1 MIKNYIFEIIIT
13 FIEYFF
19 LFFFLY
25 EHDLKRPWITII
37 LQSIPVTALI
47 TIVNHFQPLSFSAIW
62 VYIVYTSLIIFFC
75 YRKKILKKVLLAGT
89 YLMIL
94 MVGDILTMAV
104 FYAIT
109 KEVNISE
116 TLIEVTHPYRPLYVV
131 TVKTVVACIMI
142 LVKKIL
148 DKNPLFHK
156 KVFALSIGII
166 SILLGYTTTN
176 FTKIHSLLGWTIYA
190 IVVGMFALLLFS
202 VHKWQQVEN
211 EKQLLLLKQASYTEF
226 YDELKKQEDAKR
238 RFVHDIQY
246 HCITLH
252 QMLKKKEYE
261 KGQEYL
267 EKMLSLTT
275 NTGIVRFTGNS
286 NLDFMLNYKKAAAET
301 KGIAFIVD
309 ADAVSEQFP
318 ILAED
323 MNIIMG
329 NLLENAIEAN
339 EKRSLINSWIRVK
352 INLVKNMILITI
364 QNTFD
369 ISPVKKGDFFVSGKE
384 DGLVH
389 GLGIRNVIERVE
401 KNRGWANFEVQDS
414 IFQVEITMFF

>member
-1 MIKNYIFEIIIT
+1 MIKNYIFEFIIT
-13 FIEYFF
+13 FIEYFS

-25 EHDLKRPWITII
+25 ECDLERPWMTII
-37 LQSIPVTALI
+37 LQSIPVTIVI
-47 TIVNHFQPLSFSAIW
+47 TIVNYFQSLSFSAIW
-62 VYIVYTSLIIFFC
+62 VYVIYTFLIIFIC
-75 YRKKILKKVLLAGT
+75 YRKKVLKKVLLAGI

-94 MVGDILTMAV
+94 MLGDILTMAV
-104 FYAIT
+104 FYVIT

-116 TLIEVTHPYRPLYVV
+116 NLIEVTHPYRPLYVV
-131 TVKTVVACIMI
+131 TVKTVVVCIMI
-142 LVKKIL
+142 MVKKIL
-148 DKNPLFHK
+148 DKNPVFHK
-156 KVFALSIGII
+156 KAFVFSIGII

-176 FTKIHSLLGWTIYA
+176 FTKIHSLFGWIIYA

-211 EKQLLLLKQASYTEF
+211 EKQLLLLQQASYTEF

-246 HCITLH
+246 HCTTLH

-275 NTGIVRFTGNS
+275 DTGIVRFTGNS

-301 KGIAFIVD
+301 KGITFIVD
-309 ADAVSEQFP
+309 ADAVSEQLP

-329 NLLENAIEAN
+329 NLLDNAIEA
-339 EKRSLINSWIRVK
+339 SPLSDSWIRIK

-369 ISPVKKGDFFVSGKE
+369 IPPVKKGEIFVSGKE

-401 KNRGWANFEVQDS
+401 KNQGWTDFEVQDNM
-414 IFQVEITMFF
+414 FQVKITMFF